1 MLLSNTLWKLTAVEA
16 DGDVKFFAGFLATL
30 KLYRQFLCF
39 SVDFVRADLQYK
51 ILTVNCC

>member
-51 ILTVNCC
+51 ILTVNWC